1 MNQASTTENSSKAD
15 GTTAAAASAAPAAK
29 AAAGLQGVIAAPSAI
44 CFIDGNAGRLV
55 YRGYEI
61 TDLVG
66 KVSFEETVH
75 LLLDEKLPNTRE
87 LASLKAQLA
96 QSLALPAHVMTL
108 LKALPAET
116 QVMDAL
122 RTAC

>member
-1 MNQASTTENSSKAD
+1 MNPAPTTENSSKTSAPA
-15 GTTAAAASAAPAAK
+15 GPESASSAPAAK

-116 QVMDAL
+116 
-122 RTAC
+122 